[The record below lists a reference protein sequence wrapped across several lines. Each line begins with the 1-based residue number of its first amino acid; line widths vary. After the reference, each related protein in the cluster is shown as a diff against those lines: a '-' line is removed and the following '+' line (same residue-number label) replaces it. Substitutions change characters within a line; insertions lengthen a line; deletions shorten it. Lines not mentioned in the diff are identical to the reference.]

1 MKIKNELMLREIA
14 GNYII
19 VPVGGELVDLNA
31 MININDTGAFIF
43 KALETDTTPEEIVE
57 LMIKEYDIDFE
68 TAKNDVDEFIDI
80 LRENSMLSE

>member
-43 KALETDTTPEEIVE
+43 KALSEDTTPEEIVK
-57 LMIKEYDIDFE
+57 LMTKEYDIDIE
-68 TAKNDVDEFIDI
+68 TAKNDVNEFIEV
-80 LRENSMLSE
+80 LRKNSMLSE

>member
-43 KALETDTTPEEIVE
+43 KALETETTPEEIVK
-57 LMIKEYDIDFE
+57 LMTKEYDIDDE
-68 TAKNDVDEFIDI
+68 TAKNDVNEFIDV
-80 LRENSMLSE
+80 LRKNSMLQE

>member
-1 MKIKNELMLREIA
+1 MKIKNEFMLREIA

-43 KALETDTTPEEIVE
+43 KALETETTVDEIVN
-57 LMIKEYDIDFE
+57 LMIKEYDIDVE
-68 TAKNDVDEFIDI
+68 TAKNDVIEFIDV
-80 LRENSMLSE
+80 LRKNSMLFE

>member
-19 VPVGGELVDLNA
+19 VPVGGDFVDLNA

-43 KALETDTTPEEIVE
+43 KALEEDTTASEIVDA
-57 LMIKEYDIDFE
+57 MIKEYDIDE
-68 TAKNDVDEFIDI
+68 KTAKNDVNEFIDI
-80 LRENSMLSE
+80 LRKNSMLEE

>member
-43 KALETDTTPEEIVE
+43 KALETDTTPEEIVK
-57 LMIKEYDIDFE
+57 LMTKEYDIDDE
-68 TAKNDVDEFIDI
+68 TAKNDVNEFINV
-80 LRENSMLSE
+80 LRKNSMLQE